1 MSRLLKILFIS
12 ALLVS
17 QFYSAPRISSS
28 ILPKLELPPTLHT
41 HTLPFNKFAGHK
53 WKIKQ
58 TAAFDCS
65 SADNLHLWCCYSRSS
80 PEVQDESPTAFSS
93 CPSKCLT
100 GTSKLISLKSKVISL
115 PPLKHY
121 SSPSVSCLLRMAFT
135 QQNCQKQFVHPV
147 SPSCLQKG
155 PGIQNPLISC
165 TLNFFLICLFCFLLL
180 LPFNGFFF
188 ISDLLPKL
196 SLSKEF
202 CSY

>member
-1 MSRLLKILFIS
+1 MNVT
-12 ALLVS
+12 AS
-17 QFYSAPRISSS
+17 QNPFHFSSFSLS
-28 ILPKLELPPTLHT
+28 ILYCPQNKLVNSPEAWIITYIT
-41 HTLPFNKFAGHK
+41 HSYTSFQQICWAQVEDKTDSGIWL
-53 WKIKQ
+53 Q
-58 TAAFDCS
+58 LS
-65 SADNLHLWCCYSRSS
+65 RYWCCYSRSS

-135 QQNCQKQFVHPV
+135 QQNCQKQFVRPV
-147 SPSCLQKG
+147 SPSCLQKV